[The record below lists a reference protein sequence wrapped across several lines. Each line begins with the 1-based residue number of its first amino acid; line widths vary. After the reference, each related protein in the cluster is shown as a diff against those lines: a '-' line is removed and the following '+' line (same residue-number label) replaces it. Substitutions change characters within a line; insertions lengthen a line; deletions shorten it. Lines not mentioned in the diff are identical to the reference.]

1 MRRYSNNFKITMT
14 VLSVFFVCFI
24 WGNSLLPGT
33 ESGNLS
39 GNVLN
44 FVNSFLKKVGINK
57 EVSHYMIRKA
67 AHFTEHMCFGACLLV
82 TLRAYTQEV
91 LKYISNILFIGLLV
105 PVIDE
110 FIQLFIDGRGGEI
123 KDVIIDFSG
132 LLVGIIISF
141 IIVFLIDRKNKSKL
155 KLVVRRR

>member
-24 WGNSLLPGT
+24 WGNSVLPGT

>member
-44 FVNSFLKKVGINK
+44 FVNSFLKNVGINK

>member
-1 MRRYSNNFKITMT
+1 MRRYSNNFKITMI

-44 FVNSFLKKVGINK
+44 FVNSFLKNVGINK

-141 IIVFLIDRKNKSKL
+141 IIVFLIDRKNKSRL
-155 KLVVRRR
+155 KLIVRRR

>member
-44 FVNSFLKKVGINK
+44 FVNSFLKNVGINK
-57 EVSHYMIRKA
+57 EVSHYMIRKS

-141 IIVFLIDRKNKSKL
+141 IIVFLIDRKNKSRL
-155 KLVVRRR
+155 KLIVRRR

>member
-44 FVNSFLKKVGINK
+44 FVNSFLKNIGINK

-141 IIVFLIDRKNKSKL
+141 IIVFLIDRKNKSRL
-155 KLVVRRR
+155 KLIVRRR

>member
-44 FVNSFLKKVGINK
+44 FVNSFLKNAGINK

-141 IIVFLIDRKNKSKL
+141 IIVFLIDRKNKSRL
-155 KLVVRRR
+155 KLIVRRR

>member
-44 FVNSFLKKVGINK
+44 FVNSFLKNVGINK
-57 EVSHYMIRKA
+57 EVSHYMIRKT

-141 IIVFLIDRKNKSKL
+141 IIVFLIDRKNKSRL
-155 KLVVRRR
+155 KLIVRRR